1 MITLSILLLVL
12 YAISIKKLKEA
23 NWDVLSVDMP
33 WGIIS
38 FFGTVLLIF
47 VLIVLIVTY
56 LP

>member
-1 MITLSILLLVL
+1 MITLSIFFLVL
-12 YAISIKKLKEA
+12 YVISMKKLKEA
-23 NWDVLSVDMP
+23 DWEFLSVDMP

-47 VLIVLIVTY
+47 VLMVLIVTY